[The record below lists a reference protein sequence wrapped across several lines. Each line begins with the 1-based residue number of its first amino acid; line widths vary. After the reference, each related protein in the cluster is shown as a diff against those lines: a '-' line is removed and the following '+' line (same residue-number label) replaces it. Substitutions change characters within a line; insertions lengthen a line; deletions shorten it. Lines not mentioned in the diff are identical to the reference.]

1 MDVTTQKRNAKQFIQ
16 DWKDRGREKQ
26 DSQSFWL
33 SLLREVLG
41 VENPENFIK
50 FEEKVKL
57 SHDSFIDGYIEQT
70 HVMIEQKGSN
80 KDLDKAIKQ
89 SDGRLLTPFQQ
100 AQRYS
105 AALPYSR
112 RPRWIVTCNFREFRI
127 YDMEHPNSEPVK
139 IELKDLETSY
149 YQLEF
154 LVDKSNEHLEKEK

>member
-1 MDVTTQKRNAKQFIQ
+1 MDVTTQKRNAKQFIE

-89 SDGRLLTPFQQ
+89 SDGSLLTPFQQ

-105 AALPYSR
+105 AALPY
-112 RPRWIVTCNFREFRI
+112 
-127 YDMEHPNSEPVK
+127 Y
-139 IELKDLETSY
+139 L
-149 YQLEF
+149 
-154 LVDKSNEHLEKEK
+154 